1 MSQAAE
7 TPPQGRMTR
16 AAYRAWAE
24 QQPRGR
30 FELVDGEVVMM
41 AAERVG
47 RLRVKAAVWLALRD
61 AIRAAGLPC
70 EAFPDGATVEVGAD
84 TDFEP
89 DATVCCGAPSAP
101 DTVAPPNPIVVVE
114 VLSPG
119 SRSVDTTKKF
129 AGYFRVPSIVHYLVV
144 DPAQPLVVHHRR
156 DPLSGEIGS
165 RIVTGGP
172 IALDP
177 PGLSMAVESFYAP

>member
-1 MSQAAE
+1 
-7 TPPQGRMTR
+7 MTR

-30 FELVDGEVVMM
+30 FELVDGEVVTM

-47 RLRVKAAVWLALRD
+47 HMRVKARVWRALQDAV
-61 AIRAAGLPC
+61 AASGLPC
-70 EAFPDGATVEVGAD
+70 EAFPDGATVEVGED

-89 DATVCCGAPSAP
+89 DATVCCGAPSDP
-101 DTVAPPNPIVVVE
+101 DTVAPPNPVIVVE

-129 AGYFRVPSIVHYLVV
+129 AGYFRVPSIAHYLVV
-144 DPAQPLVVHHRR
+144 DLAQPVVVHHRR
-156 DPLSGEIGS
+156 DPATGEIAS
-165 RIVTGGP
+165 RILTGG
-172 IALDP
+172 AVLLDP
-177 PGLSMAVESFYAP
+177 PGFSVAIDDFYAA